1 MTDYKVT
8 LKSNIQSVELS
19 KKKVKINCYNNKA
32 GNLVITTLS
41 QNSSIFGG
49 HSYDINKGTTAKA
62 FNVKFDEKGHAET
75 FKNTIQAILDDQ
87 SVVAEE
93 PEKSGIDNLKDKA
106 GDILNRATDIF
117 LGPAPETDAPETDA
131 PADAPAGNAPAGGG
145 NSGGNSGGDDDSG
158 NSKTLLIAG
167 GAVLLVLVLVLVIWK
182 ARK

>member
-8 LKSNIQSVELS
+8 LKSNIQSVELN

-49 HSYDINKGTTAKA
+49 HSYDINKGGTAKD
-62 FNVKFDEKGHAET
+62 FNVKFDEKDHAEE
-75 FKNTIQAILDDQ
+75 FKNTIQSILDDT

-93 PEKSGIDNLKDKA
+93 PEKSGIDNLKEKA
-106 GDILNRATDIF
+106 GNILNRATDVF

-131 PADAPAGNAPAGGG
+131 PAADAPAADNGDNGSGN
-145 NSGGNSGGDDDSG
+145 DDSG
-158 NSKTLLIAG
+158 KSKTLLIAG
-167 GAVLLVLVLVLVIWK
+167 GAVLLVLIIGLVIWK
-182 ARK
+182 TRK

>member
-49 HSYDINKGTTAKA
+49 HSYDINKGTTAKD

-93 PEKSGIDNLKDKA
+93 PEKSGIDNLKEKA
-106 GDILNRATDIF
+106 GNILNRATDVF

-131 PADAPAGNAPAGGG
+131 PAADVPAADVPADNGDNGSGN
-145 NSGGNSGGDDDSG
+145 DDSG
-158 NSKTLLIAG
+158 KSKTLLIAG
-167 GAVLLVLVLVLVIWK
+167 GAVLLVLIIGLVIWK
-182 ARK
+182 K

>member
-8 LKSNIQSVELS
+8 LKSNIQSVELN

-49 HSYDINKGTTAKA
+49 HSYDIAKGIDGAKD
-62 FNVKFDEKGHAET
+62 FNIKFDEKGHAET
-75 FKNTIQAILDDQ
+75 FKNTIQAILDDPTI
-87 SVVAEE
+87 VAEE
-93 PEKSGIDNLKDKA
+93 AQKSGLQNLTANIKNA
-106 GDILNRATDIF
+106 AQNVASAVLPALNGSQGAEPTSDS
-117 LGPAPETDAPETDA
+117 AAA
-131 PADAPAGNAPAGGG
+131 PADGN
-145 NSGGNSGGDDDSG
+145 DDSG

-182 ARK
+182 TKK

>member
-49 HSYDINKGTTAKA
+49 LSYDINKGTTAKD

-75 FKNTIQAILDDQ
+75 FKNTIQAILDDPTI
-87 SVVAEE
+87 VAEE
-93 PEKSGIDNLKDKA
+93 AQKSGLQNLTANIKNA
-106 GDILNRATDIF
+106 AQNVASAVLPALNGSQGAEPTSDS
-117 LGPAPETDAPETDA
+117 AAA
-131 PADAPAGNAPAGGG
+131 PAD
-145 NSGGNSGGDDDSG
+145 GDDDSG
-158 NSKTLLIAG
+158 KSKTLLIAG
-167 GAVLLVLVLVLVIWK
+167 GAVLLVLIIGLVIWK
-182 ARK
+182 TRK